1 MSMTI
6 LWIVFNVT
14 VFILLAFDLYRH
26 RSSHAHTI
34 ELKEALW
41 TTAFW
46 ISLALGFNVFIYFY
60 MGPQKAVQ
68 FLTAYLVEE
77 SLSVDNLFVFALIFE
92 SFKVPELYRH
102 QVLFW
107 GILGAVILRAVFI
120 LVGVALVQKFHWL
133 FYILGAILIY
143 SGIKLFSKKD
153 ELVDPSDNWAVHLFR
168 KFFPV
173 TESFHNGHFF
183 VKQAGKWMA
192 TPLFLV
198 LLSVEL
204 VDVVFALDSIPAVLG
219 ITTDPFIA
227 YSSNILAIMG
237 LRSLYFVLAHS
248 LKLLHYLHYALAA
261 ILVFIGLKMLLS
273 DFIHLPISLSL
284 GFVVVALTLAAV
296 ASLIWKKNEDSGTKH
311 HRD

>member
-1 MSMTI
+1 MST
-6 LWIVFNVT
+6 LWIVFNIV
-14 VFILLAFDLYRH
+14 VVILLAIDLYRH
-26 RSSHAHTI
+26 RSAHAHTI

-41 TTAFW
+41 TSAFW
-46 ISLALGFNVFIYFY
+46 ISLALAFNVFIYFY
-60 MGPQKAVQ
+60 MGAEKAVQ

-92 SFKVPELYRH
+92 TFAVPELYRH

-120 LVGVALVQKFHWL
+120 LVGMALVQKFNWL
-133 FYILGAILIY
+133 FYILGVILIY
-143 SGIKLFSKKD
+143 SGIKLFSKND
-153 ELVDPSDNWAVHLFR
+153 ELVDPGDNWAVHLFR

-173 TESFHNGHFF
+173 TDTYHNGHFF
-183 VKQAGKWMA
+183 IRQAGKLMA

-198 LLSVEL
+198 LISVEL
-204 VDVVFALDSIPAVLG
+204 VDVIFALDSIPAVLG

-248 LKLLHYLHYALAA
+248 LKLLHYLHYALAS
-261 ILVFIGLKMLLS
+261 ILVFIGLKMLLTHY
-273 DFIHLPISLSL
+273 IHLPISLSL
-284 GFVVVALTLAAV
+284 GFVVGALVLAAL
-296 ASLIWKKNEDSGTKH
+296 ASLIWKKPESQV
-311 HRD
+311 

>member
-1 MSMTI
+1 MTT
-6 LWIVFNVT
+6 LWIVFNIV
-14 VFILLAFDLYRH
+14 VVCLLAFDLYRH
-26 RSSHAHTI
+26 RSSKAHTI

-46 ISLALGFNVFIYFY
+46 VSLALAFNVFIYFY
-60 MGPQKAVQ
+60 MGSEKAVQ

-92 SFKVPELYRH
+92 SFAVPETYRH

-107 GILGAVILRAVFI
+107 GILGAIILRALFI
-120 LVGVALVQKFHWL
+120 LVGMALVQKFRWL
-133 FYILGAILIY
+133 FYILGLILIY
-143 SGIKLFSKKD
+143 SGIKLFAKKD
-153 ELVDPSDNWAVHLFR
+153 ELVDPADNWAVRLFR
-168 KFFPV
+168 RFFPV
-173 TESFHNGHFF
+173 TETFHNGHFF
-183 VKQAGKWMA
+183 IREAGKLMA

-219 ITTDPFIA
+219 ITDDPFIA

-248 LKLLHYLHYALAA
+248 LKLLHYLHYALAS
-261 ILVFIGLKMLLS
+261 ILVFIGSKMLLA
-273 DFIHLPISLSL
+273 DYVHLPISVSL
-284 GFVVVALTLAAV
+284 GFVICALAFAAL
-296 ASLIWKKNEDSGTKH
+296 ASLIWKKDL
-311 HRD
+311 